1 MVKLFKKEEL
11 IREIRKIFE
20 AGWVKSV
27 KKTIDKRNDGA
38 VGNTLE
44 SLLGIKENNLPLPNA
59 REWELKGQRKHTSS
73 LLTIKHIEPSPT
85 GAKIVS
91 SVLLPLYGWK
101 HKEAGKKYPET
112 EKSFRSTTSAIAHT
126 NRGFRVAVDR
136 AKKKIVFVFDA
147 SKADTSKPEIAA
159 WLKTVKERVGLG
171 SINPEPY
178 WAFDDLK
185 YAVGSKIMNCF
196 YVIADTKIE
205 DKHEY
210 FKYEKLLVLSGFLFE
225 RFLGCAEKG
234 YVLFDFD
241 ARTGHNHG
249 TKIRLKQD
257 KFPTVYEQVTL
268 IE

>member
-1 MVKLFKKEEL
+1 MKLYTKEEL
-11 IREIRKIFE
+11 IETIQEIIK
-20 AGWVKSV
+20 ADWYKSV
-27 KKTIDKRNDGA
+27 KKTIDKRNDGT

-59 REWELKGQRKHTSS
+59 REWELKGQRKHSTS
-73 LLTIKHIEPSPT
+73 LLTLKHVEPSPT
-85 GAKIVS
+85 GAKIVP

-101 HKEAGKKYPET
+101 HKEAGKKYQKT
-112 EKSFRSTTSAIAHT
+112 EMSFRSTTSATTYT
-126 NRGFRVAVDR
+126 NRGFKVIVDR
-136 AKKKIVFVFDA
+136 NKKKFIFAFDA
-147 SKADTSKPEIAA
+147 SKADASNPERLTWLTS
-159 WLKTVKERVGLG
+159 VKDRVGLG

-185 YAVGSKIMNCF
+185 YKVGSKMMNCF

-210 FKYEKLLVLSGFLFE
+210 FKYEKLLILSGFSFE
-225 RFLGCAEKG
+225 KFMDCAENG
-234 YVLFDFD
+234 YLYVDFD

-249 TKIRLKQD
+249 TKFRLKQD
-257 KFPTVYEQVTL
+257 KLPSLYETITV

>member
-1 MVKLFKKEEL
+1 MKLYTKEEL
-11 IREIRKIFE
+11 IKTIQEIIKV
-20 AGWVKSV
+20 GWYKSV

-59 REWELKGQRKHTSS
+59 REWELKGQRKHSTS
-73 LLTIKHIEPSPT
+73 LVTLKHIEPSPT

-101 HKEAGKKYPET
+101 HKEAGKKYPKT
-112 EKSFRSTTSAIAHT
+112 EMSFRSTTSTTAYT
-126 NRGFRVAVDR
+126 NRGFKVVVDSNKR
-136 AKKKIVFVFDA
+136 KFIFVFDA
-147 SKADTSKPEIAA
+147 SSADTSNPEIST
-159 WLKTVKERVGLG
+159 WFNTVEERVGLG
-171 SINPEPY
+171 PINPEPF

-185 YAVGSKIMNCF
+185 YKIGSKIMNCF

-205 DKHEY
+205 NKHEY
-210 FKYEKLLVLSGFLFE
+210 FKYEKLLILSGFSFE
-225 RFLGCAEKG
+225 KFLNCAENG
-234 YVLFDFD
+234 YLYVDFD

-249 TKIRLKQD
+249 TKFRLRQD
-257 KFPTVYEQVTL
+257 KLPSLYEQVNV